1 MAELNNIVK
10 ENPESEVSSEEDLVS
25 IQEEEAI
32 KIIPIEIDI
41 VSDSPPRK
49 TVEEL
54 AAEKKLKKELS
65 LAV

>member
-1 MAELNNIVK
+1 MAELNIIVK

-41 VSDSPPRK
+41 VSDSPP
-49 TVEEL
+49 
-54 AAEKKLKKELS
+54 
-65 LAV
+65 